1 MQDNKTLTTVRA
13 LILNESNK
21 IILLKRNP
29 SRLYNKNK
37 WELPGGKMIKRST
50 LNDAIE
56 QKVYEETK
64 IIIRVTSDNYFCQSR
79 IVTEKGKYNDF
90 VCLEITPLADFIS
103 GTVKINQKEHSDF
116 QWINLFQ
123 AQELDLSHES
133 NKAISNYIFNKY
145 IEPKKQKKLE
155 IVGRALIKH
164 KNKYLVL
171 ERSAKSLFPGTWE
184 LPGGKLDSFELLNE
198 SLKRE
203 VFEETGLLIDIKKRD
218 LQIRNRISTE
228 ITYEGITFIIVINEA
243 SIRSGKIR
251 LSEEHDDY
259 KWVTKREILK
269 LNLTPSIK
277 LPLNEI
283 FLS

>member
-1 MQDNKTLTTVRA
+1 MENNKTLTTVRA

-21 IILLKRNP
+21 IILLKRSP

-37 WELPGGKMIKRST
+37 WELPGGKIIKRLT

-56 QKVYEETK
+56 QKVYEEAK
-64 IIIRVTSDNYFCQSR
+64 IVIRVTSDNYFCQSR
-79 IVTEKGKYNDF
+79 IVTEKGKYSDF
-90 VCLEITPLADFIS
+90 VYLEITTSADFIS

-116 QWINLFQ
+116 QWINIFQ

-171 ERSAKSLFPGTWE
+171 KRSVKSLFPGTWE

-203 VFEETGLLIDIKKRD
+203 VFEETGLLIDIKKPA
-218 LQIRNRISTE
+218 LQISSRISTE

-251 LSEEHDDY
+251 LSKEHDDY
-259 KWVTKREILK
+259 KWVTQREILK

-283 FLS
+283 FLK